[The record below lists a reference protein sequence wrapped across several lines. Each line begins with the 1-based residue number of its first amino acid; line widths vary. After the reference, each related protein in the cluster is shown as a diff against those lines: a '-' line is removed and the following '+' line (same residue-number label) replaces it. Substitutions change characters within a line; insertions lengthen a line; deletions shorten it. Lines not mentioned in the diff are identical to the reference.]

1 MSEDSKAKETQTEE
15 VTKKEETTK
24 PEETK
29 PEETKPEVVKKPKS
43 EMNIVEVISDF
54 LKSKDNTQ
62 ITLTPEMRKTFR
74 RLASKKL
81 VDKSSVEKIET
92 FFNEIIKDKKIDVKD
107 IPSIIGLMKE
117 LYALY
122 ESQKMKIT
130 SEDVGFILKTC
141 VKLLIIY
148 KCENN
153 PDIGLK
159 VKSAILKNMDTI
171 IDAAVEMIEYKDLQK
186 KLKSV
191 FRFIPC
197 M

>member
-1 MSEDSKAKETQTEE
+1 MSEDSKAKETKTEE
-15 VTKKEETTK
+15 ET
-24 PEETK
+24 TK

-43 EMNIVEVISDF
+43 EMNIIEVISDF
-54 LKSKDNTQ
+54 LKAKDNTQ
-62 ITLTPEMRKTFR
+62 ITLTPEMRKLFR

-107 IPSIIGLMKE
+107 IPSIMGLMKE

-122 ESQKMKIT
+122 ESLKIKIT

-153 PDIGLK
+153 QDIGLK

>member
-15 VTKKEETTK
+15 VTKKEETTN

-29 PEETKPEVVKKPKS
+29 PEETKPEVVKKQKS

-54 LKSKDNTQ
+54 LKSKENTQ

-117 LYALY
+117 LHALY

-141 VKLLIIY
+141 VKLLLIY
-148 KCENN
+148 KCDNN

>member
-1 MSEDSKAKETQTEE
+1 MSEDSKAKDTQIEEVKVE
-15 VTKKEETTK
+15 VTKNEETTK

-29 PEETKPEVVKKPKS
+29 SEVVKKPKS
-43 EMNIVEVISDF
+43 EMNIIEILSDF

-62 ITLTPEMRKTFR
+62 ITLTPEMRIMFKKLT
-74 RLASKKL
+74 SKKL
-81 VDKSSVEKIET
+81 VDKTSVEKIET

-107 IPSIIGLMKE
+107 IPSIIGLIKE

-122 ESQKMKIT
+122 ESLKIKIK
-130 SEDVGFILKTC
+130 SEEVGFILKTC
-141 VKLLIIY
+141 MKLLVIY
-148 KCENN
+148 KCDNN

>member
-1 MSEDSKAKETQTEE
+1 MSEDSKSKETKTEE
-15 VTKKEETTK
+15 VTEKEETTK

-29 PEETKPEVVKKPKS
+29 PEVVNKPKS

-62 ITLTPEMRKTFR
+62 ITLTPEMRKIFR

-117 LYALY
+117 LHALY
-122 ESQKMKIT
+122 ESLKVKIT
-130 SEDVGFILKTC
+130 SEEVGFILKTC

-148 KCENN
+148 KCDNN